1 MHFLRPLITTISIT
15 FLTRPAIAAVTA
27 SSLFET
33 IPTGTDGNCDDKD
46 IDTMV
51 QEAITLNNAAIKALN
66 TLTQDKLLS
75 TSGEEGRLGELATAM
90 WGVQMDR
97 PTIYFNYKYRFDEE
111 DRGVLSTVKGEFLD
125 TGYFDQVNEKLLSGT
140 NSDKGKLVCGGED
153 WTYASTYE
161 DLGFS
166 EEDGL
171 TGNLDQD
178 LYISNY
184 WSPKDAAGKFQF
196 QEGKIIATHQER
208 NGVSLGGKSLCDPP
222 GKAQTWAKSKLVMM
236 CDQCFD
242 QSTLVDLY
250 AAQDSWASGKHIDT
264 VITAGSEFQH
274 EMFHY
279 IDEGITDKT
288 VDGVAGY
295 GWANT
300 AAIADA
306 QFGPLQNAD
315 NYRVFAT
322 AVFFDRVK
330 WDADGTKE

>member
-1 MHFLRPLITTISIT
+1 MHLIRSLITTIGVSL
-15 FLTRPAIAAVTA
+15 LTRPVLAAVTA

-33 IPTGTDGNCDDKD
+33 IPTGTDGNCDGKD

-51 QEAITLNNAAIKALN
+51 QEAITLNNAAIKALD
-66 TLTQDKLLS
+66 TLTQDKTFS
-75 TSGEEGRLGELATAM
+75 TSGEEGRLGELASAM
-90 WGVQMDR
+90 WGVFMDK
-97 PTIYFNYKYRFDEE
+97 PALYFGYKYRFDSE
-111 DRGVLSTVKGEFLD
+111 DRD
-125 TGYFDQVNEKLLSGT
+125 TLNTAKGYFNQVNEKLLSGS
-140 NSDKGKLVCGGED
+140 NSDNGKLVCGGED
-153 WTYASTYE
+153 WTYASTYA
-161 DLGFS
+161 DLGF
-166 EEDGL
+166 EDPDGQM
-171 TGNLDQD
+171 GNLDQD
-178 LYISNY
+178 LYISKY
-184 WSPKDAAGKFQF
+184 WSPKDADGKFQF
-196 QEGKIIATHQER
+196 EKGKIIATHQER

-222 GKAQTWAKSKLVMM
+222 GKAQTWAGSKLVMM

-250 AAQDSWASGKHIDT
+250 AAQDSWASGKNIDT

-288 VDGVAGY
+288 VDGEAGY

-300 AAIADA
+300 AAIAGLRG
-306 QFGPLQNAD
+306 GPLQNAD

-330 WDADGTKE
+330 WDAYGTKE